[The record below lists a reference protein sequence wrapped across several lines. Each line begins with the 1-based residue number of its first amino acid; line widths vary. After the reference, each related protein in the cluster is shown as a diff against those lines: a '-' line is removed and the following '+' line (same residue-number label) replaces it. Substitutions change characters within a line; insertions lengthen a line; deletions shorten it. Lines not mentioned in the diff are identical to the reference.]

1 MTSVIAAPAVYY
13 VCILMYWKIW
23 RRPEI
28 MIWKS
33 AFNFILF
40 IFGKIKKSYYMSI
53 NVDTQWCWY
62 YRNREYLRRASKH
75 FKEEVFFIHF
85 IVTDGSIWI
94 NKWKNRECHF
104 CKTDVHKSSTAKIII
119 QNELL
124 YLELLIQCSEIQK
137 QVYSRKSNIFEM
149 ERLP

>member
-1 MTSVIAAPAVYY
+1 MSRIIKAGVVKPSSVIEFQEQKNHQNLSENRIPNAIYSKYY
-13 VCILMYWKIW
+13 HFFRIW
-23 RRPEI
+23 VP
-28 MIWKS
+28 
-33 AFNFILF
+33 
-40 IFGKIKKSYYMSI
+40 

-94 NKWKNRECHF
+94 DKWKNRECHF
-104 CKTDVHKSSTAKIII
+104 CKTDVHKSSTGKIII

-137 QVYSRKSNIFEM
+137 QVYSRKSNIFGM